1 MRVTGLFAAA
11 ALTLVSA
18 GCAQTAGIGD
28 ILGGVLGGGT
38 PAGMES
44 GAVVAE
50 VQGIDTNNQVLQ
62 FRTEQG
68 QNVNI
73 RFDSRTRVVYQQQEY
88 PVTSLERGDVVRAT
102 VSQTNNNEY
111 YTSYIE
117 VQQSVQDRTGGT
129 GSGTVDNR
137 LYQLQGSV
145 DQIDYSRG
153 LFTMRTSNGSILTVA
168 MPYNPRVADK
178 DRFERIRRGDNV
190 RVEGRYVSQ
199 NRLELERFY

>member
-1 MRVTGLFAAA
+1 MRATRLIAVTAMM
-11 ALTLVSA
+11 LVFG

-28 ILGGVLGGGT
+28 ILGGVLGGGA

-44 GAVVAE
+44 GSVVAE
-50 VQGIDTNNQVLQ
+50 VQGVDANNQVLQ

-73 RFDSRTRVVYQQQEY
+73 RFDSRTRVVYRQQEY

-102 VSQTNNNEY
+102 VSQTNQNEY

-117 VQQSVQDRTGGT
+117 VQQSVQERTGNTGT
-129 GSGTVDNR
+129 GTDANR
-137 LYQLQGSV
+137 LYQLQGTV

-153 LFTMRTSNGSILTVA
+153 LFTMRASNGGILTVA
-168 MPYNPRVADK
+168 MPYNPRISEK
-178 DRFERIRRGDNV
+178 DRFERLRRGDTV

-199 NRLELERFY
+199 DRMELERFY